1 MTGLERIIEQ
11 IKADSEQSTAQ
22 IIENAQ
28 AEADGIL
35 EEAMN
40 ATEAECRELLAKGK
54 EDAKVIDRIAN
65 SSAQQ
70 QLRRA
75 TLGAQR
81 EVIEGVFA
89 AALTKLRTLPDN
101 DYFLVLHRLA
111 SKNAE
116 YGEGEILLSEEDKKR
131 LPADFLQKL
140 NEKLTGKG
148 SLTIAKDCA
157 ATNGGLILRYGG
169 IEINCTF
176 EALIEGKREQLS
188 DKLNKYIF
196 G

>member
-11 IKADSEQSTAQ
+11 IKIDSEQNVAQ

-28 AEADGIL
+28 AEADKII
-35 EEAMN
+35 EDAMN
-40 ATEAECRELLAKGK
+40 ATEIECKEILSRGK
-54 EDAKVIDRIAN
+54 EEAKVMDRIAN
-65 SSAQQ
+65 SSAEQ

-75 TLGAQR
+75 NLAAQR
-81 EVIEGVFA
+81 EVIEDVFT
-89 AALTKLRTLPDN
+89 AALNKLRSLPDK

-116 YGEGEILLSEEDKKR
+116 NGEGEILLSEEDKNR
-131 LPADFLQKL
+131 MPEDFLQKL

-148 SLTIAKDCA
+148 TLTLAKDTA
-157 ATNGGLILRYGG
+157 ETNGGLILRYGG

-176 EALIEGKREQLS
+176 ASLIDGKRELLS

>member
-11 IKADSEQSTAQ
+11 IKIDSEANTAKIIEDAQ
-22 IIENAQ
+22 I
-28 AEADGIL
+28 EADRII

-40 ATEAECRELLAKGK
+40 ATEIECREIIGKGK
-54 EDAKVIDRIAN
+54 EDARVIDRIAA
-65 SSAQQ
+65 SSAEQ

-75 TLGAQR
+75 NLAAQR
-81 EVIEGVFA
+81 QVIEEVFSE
-89 AALTKLRTLPDN
+89 ALTKLRSLPDN

-111 SKNAE
+111 GKNAE
-116 YGEGEILLSEEDKKR
+116 SGDGEVLLSEEDKKR
-131 LPADFLQKL
+131 MPADFIEKL

-148 SLTIAKDCA
+148 TLTLAKDTA
-157 ATNGGLILRYGG
+157 TTNGGLILRYGG

-176 EALIEGKREQLS
+176 AALIDGKREQLS

>member
-11 IKADSEQSTAQ
+11 IRIDSEQSAAE

-28 AEADGIL
+28 AEADKII
-35 EEAMN
+35 EDAMN
-40 ATEAECRELLAKGK
+40 ATEIECREIIGKGK
-54 EDAKVIDRIAN
+54 EDAKVIDRIAS
-65 SSAQQ
+65 SSAEQ
-70 QLRRA
+70 QLRKA
-75 TLGAQR
+75 NLAAQR
-81 EVIEGVFA
+81 EIIEDVFVES
-89 AALTKLRTLPDN
+89 LTKLRSLPDN

-116 YGEGEILLSEEDKKR
+116 SGDGEILLSEEDKKR
-131 LPADFLQKL
+131 MPADFIPKL

-148 SLTIAKDCA
+148 TLKLASDSAV
-157 ATNGGLILRYGG
+157 TNGGLILRYGG

-176 EALIEGKREQLS
+176 ASLIDGKREQLS

>member
-11 IKADSEQSTAQ
+11 IKIDSEQNIAQ

-28 AEADGIL
+28 IEADKII
-35 EEAMN
+35 EEAMY
-40 ATEAECRELLAKGK
+40 ATEIECKELLSRGK

-65 SSAQQ
+65 SSAEQ

-75 TLGAQR
+75 NLAAQR
-81 EVIEGVFA
+81 EVIEEVFS
-89 AALTKLRTLPDN
+89 AALTKLRSLPDN

-116 YGEGEILLSEEDKKR
+116 SGEGEILLSEEDKKR
-131 LPADFLQKL
+131 MPEDFLQKL

-148 SLTIAKDCA
+148 TLTIAKDTA
-157 ATNGGLILRYGG
+157 VTNGGLILRYGG

-176 EALIEGKREQLS
+176 ASLIDGKREQLS

>member
-11 IKADSEQSTAQ
+11 IKIDSEQNAKKIIEDAQ
-22 IIENAQ
+22 I
-28 AEADGIL
+28 EADKII
-35 EEAMN
+35 EDAMN
-40 ATEAECRELLAKGK
+40 ATEIECKEIITKGK
-54 EDAKVIDRIAN
+54 EAAKVIDRIAN

-70 QLRRA
+70 AMRKANLA
-75 TLGAQR
+75 AQR
-81 EVIEGVFA
+81 EVIEEVFS
-89 AALTKLRTLPDN
+89 AALTKLRSLPDN

-116 YGEGEILLSEEDKKR
+116 KGDGEIILSEEDKKR
-131 LPADFLQKL
+131 MPADFIPKL

-148 SLTIAKDCA
+148 TLTLAQDTA
-157 ATNGGLILRYGG
+157 VTNGGLILRYGG

-176 EALIEGKREQLS
+176 ASLIDGKREQLS

>member
-11 IKADSEQSTAQ
+11 IKIDSELNAKKIIEDAQ
-22 IIENAQ
+22 I
-28 AEADGIL
+28 EADKII
-35 EEAMN
+35 EDAMT
-40 ATEAECRELLAKGK
+40 ATEIECREIIGKGK
-54 EDAKVIDRIAN
+54 ESARVIDRIAN
-65 SSAQQ
+65 SSAEQAMRKAN
-70 QLRRA
+70 L
-75 TLGAQR
+75 TAQR
-81 EVIEGVFA
+81 EIIEEVFSE
-89 AALTKLRTLPDN
+89 ALSKLRSLPDN

-116 YGEGEILLSEEDKKR
+116 KGDGEILLSEEDKKR
-131 LPADFLQKL
+131 MPADFIPKL

-148 SLTIAKDCA
+148 TLTLASDTA
-157 ATNGGLILRYGG
+157 VTNGGLILRYGG

-176 EALIEGKREQLS
+176 ASLIDGKREQLS

>member
-11 IKADSEQSTAQ
+11 IKIDSEQNAAKIIEDAQ
-22 IIENAQ
+22 I
-28 AEADGIL
+28 EADKII
-35 EEAMN
+35 EDAMY
-40 ATEAECRELLAKGK
+40 ATEIECKEIITKGREA
-54 EDAKVIDRIAN
+54 AKVIDRIAN
-65 SSAQQ
+65 SSAEQ
-70 QLRRA
+70 QLRKA
-75 TLGAQR
+75 NLTAQR
-81 EVIEGVFA
+81 EIIEEVFS
-89 AALTKLRTLPDN
+89 AALSKLRSLPTN

-116 YGEGEILLSEEDKKR
+116 NGDGEILLSEEDR
-131 LPADFLQKL
+131 ERMPADFLQKL

-148 SLTIAKDCA
+148 TLALA
-157 ATNGGLILRYGG
+157 ADTAVTNGGLILRYGG

-176 EALIEGKREQLS
+176 ASLINGKREQLS

>member
-11 IKADSEQSTAQ
+11 IKIDSEQNAKKIIEDAQ
-22 IIENAQ
+22 I
-28 AEADGIL
+28 EADRII
-35 EEAMN
+35 EDAMN
-40 ATEAECRELLAKGK
+40 ATESECKEIITKGK
-54 EDAKVIDRIAN
+54 EAARVIDRIAN

-70 QLRRA
+70 AQRKANLA
-75 TLGAQR
+75 AQR
-81 EVIEGVFA
+81 EVIEEVFS
-89 AALTKLRTLPDN
+89 AALAKLRSLPDN

-116 YGEGEILLSEEDKKR
+116 TGDGEIILSEEDKKR
-131 LPADFLQKL
+131 MPADFIPKL

-148 SLTIAKDCA
+148 TLTLAQDTA
-157 ATNGGLILRYGG
+157 VTNGGLILRYGG

-176 EALIEGKREQLS
+176 ASLIDGKREQLS